1 MDVNGVGA
9 LVTGASRGLGAA
21 LAWELA
27 RRGAKVAMVARSG
40 DELARVADEIRAA
53 GGVAHAIV
61 ADVGDKESTYR
72 IAGIASALVGPVE
85 LLVNNASLL
94 GRVPLVPL
102 LDTECEDLSSVLEV
116 NVVGPFRLAKALLGS
131 MVLRGRG
138 LLVDV
143 TSDASVEAYPT
154 WGAYGLSK
162 AALDHMGRVWAA
174 ELDGTGVRVVTV
186 DPGEMNTA
194 MHADAMPDADRTTL
208 ADPAQV
214 ARRIV
219 EMVVH
224 AESLASGARIVAA
237 SWAGAA

>member
-21 LAWELA
+21 LARELA

>member
-1 MDVNGVGA
+1 MDMGGIGA
-9 LVTGASRGLGAA
+9 VVTGASRGLGAA
-21 LAWELA
+21 LARELA
-27 RRGAKVAMVARSG
+27 ARGARVAMVARSEA
-40 DELARVADEIRAA
+40 ELGRVVADIREA
-53 GGVAHAIV
+53 GGAAHAIP
-61 ADVGDKESTYR
+61 ADVGDKESTYKV
-72 IAGIASALVGPVE
+72 AGIASALVGPVE

-143 TSDASVEAYPT
+143 TSDASVAAYPT

-162 AALDHMGRVWAA
+162 AALDHMGRIWAA
-174 ELDGTGVRVVTV
+174 ELAGTGVRVLTV
-186 DPGEMNTA
+186 DPGEMKTR
-194 MHADAMPDADRTTL
+194 MHADAIPDADPATL
-208 ADPAQV
+208 ADPRDV

-219 EMVVH
+219 AMI
-224 AESLASGARIVAA
+224 AQADSLPTGARVEVS
-237 SWAGAA
+237 SWTEAR